1 MEVGRVRFLARG
13 QVQGVG
19 FRPYVYR
26 LARNLKLDG
35 HVSNDQDGAIIEVQ
49 GPQATVELF
58 ARRLLAELP
67 PLAEVTEL
75 TRQWVALDSTAGFRI
90 RPSRHDG
97 HARARVTVDVTVCRK
112 CLAEMR
118 DRSDRRHRY
127 PFINCTDCG
136 PRYSIVQRIPYD
148 RPNTTME
155 AFQMCPQCR
164 SEYDD
169 PMTRRFHAQPIAC
182 PACGPKVWL
191 ADAHGRPIKASD
203 PIEQAVE
210 RLLGGQILAIKG
222 LGGFHLA
229 CRADQDAPV
238 ADLRRRKRRDHKPFA
253 LMVRDLAAAE
263 QLAHLGEHARKMM
276 AGVERPIV
284 LAPKRDGAPVSKRV
298 APGSDCFGLMLP
310 YTPLHCLLFDADM
323 PPLVMTSGNITDEP
337 LAKDNDEAVTRLG
350 PLCDA
355 FLLHDRGI
363 ERRVDDSVVQV
374 DGDRVGM
381 MRRSRGYVPAPIGL
395 GSAAPEEILAVGA
408 ELRNAIC
415 LVRGE
420 QAVLSE
426 HIGDLTDATVYRQF
440 TRTIDHLTGL
450 VEAAPSVVAHDLHP
464 LYLST
469 RYARQQ
475 GWLRRIGVQHHFAHA
490 VSCMVEHD
498 LDRPVIAIVCDGTG
512 YGTDG
517 ASWGCEILRAER
529 GTFERVGHLQY
540 FPLPGGDAASRELH
554 RSVLGLLWHTFGP
567 ECAELALAAT
577 VCADPLLREGLLAML
592 RSQTNCP
599 RSSSLGRLFDAVACM
614 LGVAGTNEFEGQ
626 APMALEAIAAGGYD
640 DYYPHS
646 IEHQGRSFEL
656 DVRPMISAIVAETQM
671 HREPEVVSARFHNT
685 VVELLKAGALIARDI
700 TELDEVVLSG
710 GCFANRYV
718 TRRLCERLGQVGMRV
733 WTHRRVPCGDGGI
746 ALGQA
751 AVAAAVLQEEE
762 ATAREVKHVSG
773 GARTN

>member
-1 MEVGRVRFLARG
+1 MVAGRARFLARG

-35 HVSNDQDGAIIEVQ
+35 YVSNDQDGAIIEVQ
-49 GPQATVELF
+49 GPQPTVELF
-58 ARRLLAELP
+58 ARQLLTELP

-75 TRQWVALDSTAGFRI
+75 VRQWIAPDGTRGFQI

-97 HARARVTVDVTVCRK
+97 HARARVTVDVTVCRN

-118 DRSDRRHRY
+118 DPNDRRYRY

-136 PRYSIVQRIPYD
+136 PRYSIVRRIPYD
-148 RPNTTME
+148 RSSTTME
-155 AFQMCPQCR
+155 AFRMCPQCR

-182 PACGPKVWL
+182 PACGPRVWL
-191 ADAHGRPIKASD
+191 ADPRGKPIDASE
-203 PIEQAVE
+203 PIDQAIE
-210 RLLGGQILAIKG
+210 RLLGGQILAVKG

-238 ADLRRRKRRDHKPFA
+238 AELCRRKRRDYKPFA
-253 LMVRDLAAAE
+253 LMVQDLPAAE
-263 QLAHLGEHARKMM
+263 QLAHLNEQARGVLT
-276 AGVERPIV
+276 GVERPIV
-284 LAPKRDGAPVSKRV
+284 LVPKREGAPISKRV

-310 YTPLHCLLFDADM
+310 YTPLHCLLFEADM

-337 LAKDNDEAVTRLG
+337 LAKDNDEALTRLG
-350 PLCDA
+350 PLCDV

-374 DGDRVGM
+374 DHDRVAM
-381 MRRSRGYVPAPIGL
+381 MRRSRGYVPAPIKL
-395 GSAAPEEILAVGA
+395 PSAARQEILAVGA
-408 ELRNAIC
+408 ELRNTVC
-415 LVRGE
+415 LVRGG

-440 TRTIDHLTGL
+440 TRTIEHLTSL
-450 VEAAPSVVAHDLHP
+450 VEAAPTIVAHDLHP

-469 RYARQQ
+469 QYARQQ
-475 GWLRRIGVQHHFAHA
+475 DRLRRIGVQHHFAHA

-517 ASWGCEILRAER
+517 ASWGCEIFRADR
-529 GTFERVGHLQY
+529 RAFERLGHLQY

-567 ECAELALAAT
+567 Q
-577 VCADPLLREGLLAML
+577 CADLVLGAAVCPDALQREGLLAML
-592 RSQTNCP
+592 RSRTNCP

-614 LGVAGTNEFEGQ
+614 LGVAATNEFEGQ
-626 APMALEAIAAGGYD
+626 APMALEAIVAEGCD
-640 DYYPHS
+640 DYYPHA
-646 IEHQGRSFEL
+646 IEHHGRSFEL
-656 DVRPMISAIVAETQM
+656 DIRPMISAIVAETQM

-685 VVELLKAGALIARDI
+685 VVELLKAGALIARDV
-700 TELDEVVLSG
+700 TELDEVVISG

-718 TRRLCERLGQVGMRV
+718 TRRLCARLGQVGMRV
-733 WTHRRVPCGDGGI
+733 WAHRHVPCNDGGI

-751 AVAAAVLQEEE
+751 AVAAAVLQHE
-762 ATAREVKHVSG
+762 TKTSREVKHVSG
-773 GARTN
+773 GARTD